1 MLVFLRESREERV
14 LVQVSRAGHPPVML
28 DPSVLAGA
36 RPELLYGEADLAVQG
51 DAVFLPDDGP
61 AVHLWRLD
69 P

>member
-1 MLVFLRESREERV
+1 M
-14 LVQVSRAGHPPVML
+14 QVSRAGHPAVML
-28 DPSVLAGA
+28 DPSALAGA